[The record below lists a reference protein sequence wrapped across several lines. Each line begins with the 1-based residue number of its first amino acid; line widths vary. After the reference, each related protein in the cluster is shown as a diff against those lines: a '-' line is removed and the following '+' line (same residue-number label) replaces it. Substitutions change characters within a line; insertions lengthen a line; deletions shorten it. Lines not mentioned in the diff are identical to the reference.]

1 MIQDLT
7 ISYVCN
13 GIKTNLTIE
22 DEHYDNLPYKLADM
36 FEKVIRESDANPQIV
51 IDNLKKKNM
60 KIEDIEKACKLN
72 KELKEINEILEAE
85 FDKEGLPSSSVLM
98 LYHNNERYNLNTLLS
113 QNTKRTIMNFIF
125 SNCKRRAEQIRQEI
139 EEL

>member
-1 MIQDLT
+1 MI
-7 ISYVCN
+7 Y
-13 GIKTNLTIE
+13 
-22 DEHYDNLPYKLADM
+22 Y
-36 FEKVIRESDANPQIV
+36 FES
-51 IDNLKKKNM
+51 M

-85 FDKEGLPSSSVLM
+85 FNKEGLPSSSVLM

-125 SNCKRRAEQIRQEI
+125 SNCKRRSEQIRQEI

>member
-1 MIQDLT
+1 
-7 ISYVCN
+7 
-13 GIKTNLTIE
+13 
-22 DEHYDNLPYKLADM
+22 
-36 FEKVIRESDANPQIV
+36 
-51 IDNLKKKNM
+51 M

-98 LYHNNERYNLNTLLS
+98 LYHNNERYNLTPLLTREAKI
-113 QNTKRTIMNFIF
+113 QILDIIF
-125 SNCKRRAEQIRQEI
+125 SECEARAKQIKQEI

>member
-1 MIQDLT
+1 
-7 ISYVCN
+7 
-13 GIKTNLTIE
+13 
-22 DEHYDNLPYKLADM
+22 
-36 FEKVIRESDANPQIV
+36 
-51 IDNLKKKNM
+51 M
-60 KIEDIEKACKLN
+60 KIEDIEKACELN

-85 FDKEGLPSSSVLM
+85 FGKEGLPSSFVLM

>member
-1 MIQDLT
+1 MTLQDYT
-7 ISYVCN
+7 
-13 GIKTNLTIE
+13 TE
-22 DEHYDNLPYKLADM
+22 
-36 FEKVIRESDANPQIV
+36 
-51 IDNLKKKNM
+51 
-60 KIEDIEKACKLN
+60 
-72 KELKEINEILEAE
+72 ELRAE
-85 FDKEGLPSSSVLM
+85 LDKEGLPSSFVLM